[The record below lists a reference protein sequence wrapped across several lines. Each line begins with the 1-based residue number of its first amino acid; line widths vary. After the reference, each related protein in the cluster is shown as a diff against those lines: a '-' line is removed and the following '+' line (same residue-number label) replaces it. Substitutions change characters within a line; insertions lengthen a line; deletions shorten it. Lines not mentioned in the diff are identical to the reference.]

1 MSYLLDQ
8 EELREK
14 DKLVKELQAAVKLA
28 ENQVHG
34 LQTVMV
40 TKNAANHRLEAELRQ
55 VSARQGGCTLQRPA
69 RSSYGRLASQ
79 PGQ

>member
-1 MSYLLDQ
+1 MLACDQ

-14 DKLVKELQAAVKLA
+14 DKLVKELQAAVKQS

-55 VSARQGGCTLQRPA
+55 VGVRQGECTNLRHCWV
-69 RSSYGRLASQ
+69 ASKLRQ
-79 PGQ
+79 